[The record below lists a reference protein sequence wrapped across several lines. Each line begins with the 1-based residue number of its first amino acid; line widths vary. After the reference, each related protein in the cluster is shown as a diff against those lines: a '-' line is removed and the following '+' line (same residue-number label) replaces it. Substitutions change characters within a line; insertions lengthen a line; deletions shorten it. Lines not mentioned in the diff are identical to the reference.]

1 MTNAEFLAAI
11 KDDVLQDMANTGILA
26 SLTAAQ
32 ALIESGSGNS
42 KLSKA
47 PYYNLF
53 GSKGSYNGQSVTMKT
68 KEYINGKY
76 VVKNQAFRVYPSWR
90 ESIADHSSL
99 FLRLARYANLRGEK
113 DYKTACHN
121 VYKDG
126 YASGLNYDLTLISA
140 IEKNK
145 LYLWDQEELPVDL
158 ALYDAI
164 NVIADRVIDG
174 RFGYG
179 HEQRAAMIYQMVRE
193 RVNLILS

>member
-1 MTNAEFLAAI
+1 MTKAEFLAAI
-11 KDDVLQDMANTGILA
+11 KDDVIKDMHNTGILA

-42 KLSKA
+42 KLSKV

-53 GSKGSYNGQSVTMKT
+53 GIKGSYNGQSVTMKT

-76 VVKNQAFRVYPSWR
+76 VVKNQAFRVYPSWK
-90 ESIADHSSL
+90 ESISDHSSL

-126 YASGLNYDLTLISA
+126 YANGPDYDLTLISA
-140 IEKNK
+140 IESNK
-145 LYLWDQEELPVDL
+145 LYLWDNVDEPVDL
-158 ALYDAI
+158 DLVQAI
-164 NVIADRVIDG
+164 NVIADRVIEG

-179 HEQRAAMIYQMVRE
+179 HEQRASQIYTMVRA
-193 RVNLILS
+193 RVNEILS